1 MILNWLARAGLDGLA
16 ADMTVLSSTG
26 PIDPLLILGR
36 VFNEDV
42 RLLYCEVLFGKE
54 KVRMLVRLCLT
65 REWGYPNWAHRDL
78 RYRSRT

>member
-36 VFNEDV
+36 VFK
-42 RLLYCEVLFGKE
+42 GG
-54 KVRMLVRLCLT
+54 VRMYDYCPVRFCSEK
-65 REWGYPNWAHRDL
+65 RK
-78 RYRSRT
+78 